1 MKTENIVHPTAAL
14 PKVLESTATIRFQ
27 DCDPFNHLNN
37 ARYLDYF
44 INAREDHI
52 LQNYG
57 LDVYNIALTTGA
69 GWVVGKSQIAY
80 FRPAKLMEQVL
91 IQSELISFG
100 KRDITVELRMLDAEQ
115 THVKAFLWINF
126 VHFRL
131 ATGKSELHADYLMEL
146 FGQVHSP
153 IAEADFDARFMH
165 YISLPR
171 PPQN

>member
-1 MKTENIVHPTAAL
+1 MKTENTVTHTAQL
-14 PKVLESTATIRFQ
+14 PKILESTATIRFQ

-52 LQNYG
+52 LKNYN
-57 LDVYNIALTTGA
+57 LDIYNMAMTTGA

-80 FRPAKLMEQVL
+80 FRPAKLMETVV
-91 IQSELISFG
+91 IQSQLIGFG
-100 KRDITVELRMLDAEQ
+100 KRDITVELRMLETEQ

-131 ATGKSELHADYLMEL
+131 STGKSEIHAENLMHL
-146 FGQVHSP
+146 FDQVHAP
-153 IAEADFDARFMH
+153 INEVDFDKRFMH
-165 YISLPR
+165 FINAPKV
-171 PPQN
+171 QEN